1 MKQCRVRQC
10 ITGPK
15 NYLGVLNLPNRQVNS
30 TCKKPR
36 KRIISTDEKWVHA
49 PTFHFLEMYMIQE
62 DIKAILPQGVFL
74 LDVKEDFHQGVV
86 KCVIDAEKP
95 VDLNL
100 TTTVS
105 RTINDSG
112 ILEEQYPEGMALHV
126 SSAGVDTPLKYDY
139 QYRKN
144 IDRVISITVV
154 KDGKPYSTE
163 AQILAVT
170 DDSVQIQRSG
180 VAEEWIPIADIIHA
194 KVLIKF

>member
-1 MKQCRVRQC
+1 M
-10 ITGPK
+10 
-15 NYLGVLNLPNRQVNS
+15 
-30 TCKKPR
+30 
-36 KRIISTDEKWVHA
+36 TDEKWVHA
-49 PTFHFLEMYMIQE
+49 PTFRFLEMYMIQE

>member
-1 MKQCRVRQC
+1 
-10 ITGPK
+10 
-15 NYLGVLNLPNRQVNS
+15 
-30 TCKKPR
+30 
-36 KRIISTDEKWVHA
+36 
-49 PTFHFLEMYMIQE
+49 MIQE

-112 ILEEQYPEGMALHV
+112 ILEEQYQEGMALHV

-139 QYRKN
+139 QYQKN

-180 VAEEWIPIADIIHA
+180 VAEEWIPIADIFHA

>member
-1 MKQCRVRQC
+1 
-10 ITGPK
+10 
-15 NYLGVLNLPNRQVNS
+15 
-30 TCKKPR
+30 
-36 KRIISTDEKWVHA
+36 
-49 PTFHFLEMYMIQE
+49 MIQE
-62 DIKAILPQGVFL
+62 NIKAILPQGVFL

>member
-1 MKQCRVRQC
+1 MARR
-10 ITGPK
+10 
-15 NYLGVLNLPNRQVNS
+15 S
-30 TCKKPR
+30 SKPEE
-36 KRIISTDEKWVHA
+36 EK
-49 PTFHFLEMYMIQE
+49 
-62 DIKAILPQGVFL
+62 
-74 LDVKEDFHQGVV
+74 
-86 KCVIDAEKP
+86 DAEKP

-154 KDGKPYSTE
+154 NDGKPYSTE

-180 VAEEWIPIADIIHA
+180 VAEEWIPIADIFHA

>member
-1 MKQCRVRQC
+1 
-10 ITGPK
+10 
-15 NYLGVLNLPNRQVNS
+15 
-30 TCKKPR
+30 
-36 KRIISTDEKWVHA
+36 
-49 PTFHFLEMYMIQE
+49 MIQE

-180 VAEEWIPIADIIHA
+180 VAEEWIPIADIFHA